1 MQNNNKKTVGYTAP
15 EFHNADKDTRK
26 ARLDL
31 GRSAMMREPFSQF
44 QGNRFVEN
52 LLSSRQRTFWVFQI
66 GGWIGY
72 FLLRC
77 FHSMVDG
84 SFTVLEFAPI
94 AFVFTLIGFV
104 LTFGLRYLYRF
115 VREMPLPVIILVT
128 FVASAL
134 VGALFSAIETTSIPF
149 FIPGSEPYQGIQK
162 LGNAMFEST
171 VVFAWSAIYFGYHY
185 YESLQDQKEQVLK
198 ATALAHQAQLQMLR
212 YQLNPHF
219 LFNTLNAISTLVLDK
234 SEADANHMLTK
245 LSSFLRYTL
254 VNQPTQRVSL
264 DQELHALSLYLD
276 IEKVRFQD
284 RLKVDYHID
293 ESARAAL
300 VPNLI
305 LQPLIE
311 NVIKYAIAPS
321 IDGGVIIIEAKAE
334 NNRLKIALKDNGPGM
349 EDVDNIVSQ
358 SGSGVGLVNTK
369 ERLAQIYGDEHSFKL
384 ENLEPNGLGVFIEI
398 PCERKKAA

>member
-1 MQNNNKKTVGYTAP
+1 MQNNNKKTVGYSAP
-15 EFHNADKDTRK
+15 EFHNAGEYAHK
-26 ARLDL
+26 ARPTA
-31 GRSAMMREPFSQF
+31 GRGLMLSGPFSQF
-44 QGNRFVEN
+44 RGNKFVES
-52 LLSSRQRTFWVFQI
+52 LLSSKERTFWTLQVS
-66 GGWIGY
+66 GWIGY
-72 FLLRC
+72 YLARTFQGMVMDLPFLEYAPLYGSATIFGFALTLVLRL
-77 FHSMVDG
+77 F
-84 SFTVLEFAPI
+84 
-94 AFVFTLIGFV
+94 
-104 LTFGLRYLYRF
+104 YRRIKE
-115 VREMPLPVIILVT
+115 VPLPLIILGILT
-128 FVASAL
+128 ASASL
-134 VGALFSAIETTSIPF
+134 GAVFSTLETSAMPYL
-149 FIPGSEPYQGIQK
+149 IPGSEPYQGMQK
-162 LGNAMFEST
+162 LGNAMFEAT
-171 VVFAWSAIYFGYHY
+171 AIFAWSTIYFGYHY
-185 YESLQDQKEQVLK
+185 YESFQEQKEQVLK
-198 ATALAHQAQLQMLR
+198 ATAMAHQAQLQMLR

-254 VNQPTQRVSL
+254 VNQPTQRVTL
-264 DQELHALSLYLD
+264 EQELHALGLYLD

-284 RLKVDYHID
+284 RLVIDYQID
-293 ESARAAL
+293 ESTRATL

-321 IDGGVIIIEAKAE
+321 IEGGVITIAATVE
-334 NNRLKIALKDNGPGM
+334 NGRLKIALKDTGPGM

>member
-1 MQNNNKKTVGYTAP
+1 MKNNKKKTIGYVAA
-15 EFHNADKDTRK
+15 EFHNADNEHYETRSNM
-26 ARLDL
+26 
-31 GRSAMMREPFSQF
+31 GRTPHVKGPFSQF
-44 QGNRFVEN
+44 RGNRFVES
-52 LLSSRQRTFWVFQI
+52 LLSSKQRTFWTLQISGWLGYYLARTFQGMVSGFSFFENAALYAASTVF
-66 GGWIGY
+66 G
-72 FLLRC
+72 
-77 FHSMVDG
+77 
-84 SFTVLEFAPI
+84 
-94 AFVFTLIGFV
+94 
-104 LTFGLRYLYRF
+104 FGLTLVLRLFYR
-115 VREMPLPVIILVT
+115 RIKELPLPLIVLAILS
-128 FVASAL
+128 ASAAL
-134 VGALFSAIETTSIPF
+134 GAIFSTLEITAIPYIVLD
-149 FIPGSEPYQGIQK
+149 GEPYQGMQK

-171 VVFAWSAIYFGYHY
+171 VIFAWSAIYFGYHY
-185 YESLQDQKEQVLK
+185 YEGFQDQKEQALK
-198 ATALAHQAQLQMLR
+198 ATAAAHRAQLQMLR

-234 SEADANHMLTK
+234 SEADANRMLTK

-254 VNQPTQRVSL
+254 VNQPTQRVTL

-293 ESARAAL
+293 ENARATL

-321 IDGGVIIIEAKAE
+321 IEGGVITIEADVRGNKLE
-334 NNRLKIALKDNGPGM
+334 IALKDTGPGM

-369 ERLAQIYGDEHSFKL
+369 ERLSQIYGDEHSFKL
-384 ENLEPNGLGVFIEI
+384 ENLEPNGLGVFIKI